1 MPAAF
6 TVSILFDDMSNDEI
20 MVEAFNNGDDIH
32 SICASKIFNV
42 PLEEV
47 TKELRSKAKAVN
59 FGIVYGISDFGLA
72 EQTGIKR
79 KEAKQY
85 IEQYLDKYHGIKEYM
100 DNIIEETKQK
110 GFVET
115 IFNRRRYIPELK
127 SSNYMVRKF
136 GERAAM
142 NTPIQGTAADIMKMA
157 MIETAKNLKENNL
170 KAKIVLQIHDEL
182 LIEAPEEEKDIVKN
196 ILKESMEKIY
206 KLRVKL
212 NVEIE
217 EGKSWYD
224 TK

>member
-1 MPAAF
+1 
-6 TVSILFDDMSNDEI
+6 
-20 MVEAFNNGDDIH
+20 
-32 SICASKIFNV
+32 
-42 PLEEV
+42 
-47 TKELRSKAKAVN
+47 
-59 FGIVYGISDFGLA
+59 
-72 EQTGIKR
+72 
-79 KEAKQY
+79 
-85 IEQYLDKYHGIKEYM
+85 M

-110 GFVET
+110 GFVAT

-196 ILKESMEKIY
+196 ILKESMENIY